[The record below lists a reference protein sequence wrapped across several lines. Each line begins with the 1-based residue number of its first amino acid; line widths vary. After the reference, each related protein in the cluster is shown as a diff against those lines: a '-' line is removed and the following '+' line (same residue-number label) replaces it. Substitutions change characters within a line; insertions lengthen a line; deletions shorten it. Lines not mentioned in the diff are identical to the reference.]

1 MLKMELEKVNGQNTE
16 IENAKSVKLRSDLD
30 QIKSILNNFAATEDQ
45 SKDLK
50 QQITAI
56 LGAK

>member
-1 MLKMELEKVNGQNTE
+1 MELEKVNGQNIE
-16 IENAKSVKLRSDLD
+16 IEKAKSVKLQSDLD

-45 SKDLK
+45 SKDLI

-56 LGAK
+56 LGTK